1 MKKISKIRIIKK
13 INKIKIKMKNLNLLK
28 NGKKEEE

>member
-1 MKKISKIRIIKK
+1 MKKISKIKK